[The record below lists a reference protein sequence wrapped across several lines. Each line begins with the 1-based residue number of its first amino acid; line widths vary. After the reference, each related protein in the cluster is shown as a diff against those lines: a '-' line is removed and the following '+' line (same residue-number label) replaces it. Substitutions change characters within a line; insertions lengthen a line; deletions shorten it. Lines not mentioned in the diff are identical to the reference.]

1 VVNDSDSLTEQ
12 LQHFSGQDRDVAEAV
27 LRKVMP
33 ELHRI
38 ALRHVREER
47 YIAPLSATE
56 LISEV
61 WLQSLHK
68 GGFKV
73 HNREHFYNIAGIA
86 MRRVLVN
93 FARRRLAQKR
103 GQGETATAI
112 MDQLSSTSNLE
123 NIVHMGRLMEQLE
136 LEHPEWARI
145 ADLHFFSGFTFQEI
159 AEKLGMTERQVRV
172 RWEHARDWLKKRL
185 SS

>member
-12 LQHFSGQDRDVAEAV
+12 LQHFSGQDRNIAEAV
-27 LRKVMP
+27 LQKVMP

-38 ALRHVREER
+38 AVREVRRER
-47 YIAPLSATE
+47 YFAPLSATE
-56 LISEV
+56 LISEA

-68 GGFKV
+68 GGFEV
-73 HNREHFYNIAGIA
+73 RNREHFYNIAGIA

-103 GQGETATAI
+103 DRCETATASLH
-112 MDQLSSTSNLE
+112 QLSSTSNLE

-136 LEHPEWARI
+136 LDHPEWARI

-159 AEKLGMTERQVRV
+159 SEKLGMTERQVRV